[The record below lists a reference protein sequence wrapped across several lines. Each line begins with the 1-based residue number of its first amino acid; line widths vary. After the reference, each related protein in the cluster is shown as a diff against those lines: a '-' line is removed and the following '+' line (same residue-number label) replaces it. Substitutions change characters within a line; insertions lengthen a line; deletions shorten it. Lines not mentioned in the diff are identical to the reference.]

1 LKFEWLESFRVFSE
15 EMSFTRAAE
24 IRHISQPAFFRQI
37 QNLSDHLRLK
47 LYIKDGRNI
56 RLTGSGEEV
65 AVFAREISERVNRF
79 KRRLDL
85 SIPAPEIILA
95 AGQGSYLYLLGRAL
109 KSFNHVGRCKL
120 KLLTTNRDE
129 TLQHLRSG
137 SAHIGVTVMS
147 ELPDDLWGSVIRRIK
162 PVLVVHETHE
172 LAKQKRISID
182 KLRELDLIAPPEPSD
197 LRATLTALCREFG
210 FTPKIAVE
218 ASGWEL
224 MTHFVSLQL
233 GATVVN
239 SCCRLRKG
247 LIGIPIT
254 EMPSTD
260 YYLVHRREQ
269 YIFDEL
275 QLFKQEII
283 REVNNEEI
291 F

>member
-1 LKFEWLESFRVFSE
+1 
-15 EMSFTRAAE
+15 M
-24 IRHISQPAFFRQI
+24 
-37 QNLSDHLRLK
+37 
-47 LYIKDGRNI
+47 
-56 RLTGSGEEV
+56 
-65 AVFAREISERVNRF
+65 
-79 KRRLDL
+79 
-85 SIPAPEIILA
+85 
-95 AGQGSYLYLLGRAL
+95 GRAL
-109 KSFNHVGRCKL
+109 KSYHHVGRCKL
-120 KLLTTNRDE
+120 KLLTANRDE

-172 LAKQKRISID
+172 LATQKRIAID

-233 GATVVN
+233 GAAVVN

-269 YIFDEL
+269 YVFDEL
-275 QLFKQEII
+275 QLLKREII